1 MVLILASK
9 LPRSEKEWVFVLF
22 ASYASMQDYIY
33 CIFLLFHWSVLSSG
47 NTKRWITLSSLFQG
61 KTFWHIKVGEACGS
75 IQAKKNKFAGWV
87 PNNCLSF
94 WVLVLCTRARWAQSL
109 SIITTGL
116 KKCFKVRSDVYD
128 AQNVFWWEVVNIN
141 II

>member
-1 MVLILASK
+1 MLLNIETAQLKVESLAFSWTLSQICSSSAFIYLLRRWSFWHKSSVVAMVLILASK

-61 KTFWHIKVGEACGS
+61 KTFWRIKVGEACGS
-75 IQAKKNKFAGWV
+75 IQAKE
-87 PNNCLSF
+87 
-94 WVLVLCTRARWAQSL
+94 TSL
-109 SIITTGL
+109 LAVFQIT
-116 KKCFKVRSDVYD
+116 
-128 AQNVFWWEVVNIN
+128 A
-141 II
+141 